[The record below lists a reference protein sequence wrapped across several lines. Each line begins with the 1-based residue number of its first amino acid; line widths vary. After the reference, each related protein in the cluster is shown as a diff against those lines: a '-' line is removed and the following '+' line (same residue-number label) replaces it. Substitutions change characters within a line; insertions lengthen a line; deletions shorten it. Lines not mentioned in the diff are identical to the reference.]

1 MIANRQ
7 DRIVWLL
14 AAAVCLL
21 TVFLFI
27 INRLCP
33 IMGEDVALA
42 AILPHDE
49 VASLSEFFSKM
60 FSRVISQATNW
71 NARIG
76 ELASIVF
83 SCFPKIIFDAVNTAA
98 TVGIVHLMY
107 RYAWKKR
114 DAEESNPVRL
124 LGFYL
129 LALILIILFLPSLG
143 EILFWRTGCTNYWWS
158 AGLLLLAGLP
168 LREYIGSER
177 LDRIESTAPKI
188 ILFAA
193 LSFAAGFTNE
203 NNVSVFIFLYL
214 CTIAYDLIRYQ
225 REHAWVII
233 NFICMCSGYLILLTC
248 QSTRNRIAYYNSAYN
263 IHGNFLEN
271 AVERIPNTIGT
282 YFSTNYIILFILLSA
297 VMLFVITVA
306 VKFRNAKTIE
316 FIKEL
321 YKSSDVFGLYIV
333 SLTAAAA
340 LIGSPYIE
348 QRAYLLCN
356 LFSIT
361 CICFYLGLSIR
372 NIKTDTNRLRK
383 HLAIITFMTLSAT
396 VFIGFCH
403 ECARIYTAYY
413 EYSQFTEKRNSLMED
428 AHKGGYKTEWPIYHY
443 KDNRELNTR
452 EEYLYLQPH
461 VVENYYGI
469 QLKK

>member
-1 MIANRQ
+1 
-7 DRIVWLL
+7 
-14 AAAVCLL
+14 
-21 TVFLFI
+21 
-27 INRLCP
+27 
-33 IMGEDVALA
+33 
-42 AILPHDE
+42 
-49 VASLSEFFSKM
+49 
-60 FSRVISQATNW
+60 
-71 NARIG
+71 
-76 ELASIVF
+76 
-83 SCFPKIIFDAVNTAA
+83 
-98 TVGIVHLMY
+98 
-107 RYAWKKR
+107 
-114 DAEESNPVRL
+114 
-124 LGFYL
+124 
-129 LALILIILFLPSLG
+129 
-143 EILFWRTGCTNYWWS
+143 
-158 AGLLLLAGLP
+158 
-168 LREYIGSER
+168 
-177 LDRIESTAPKI
+177 
-188 ILFAA
+188 
-193 LSFAAGFTNE
+193 
-203 NNVSVFIFLYL
+203 
-214 CTIAYDLIRYQ
+214 
-225 REHAWVII
+225 
-233 NFICMCSGYLILLTC
+233 MCSGYLILLTC
-248 QSTRNRIAYYNSAYN
+248 QSTRNRIAYYNSAFN

-321 YKSSDVFGLYIV
+321 YKSSDIFGLYIV

-383 HLAIITFMTLSAT
+383 QLAIITFMTLSAT